1 MCGSVPEPMNVITV
15 VGGHVSCTH
24 SVSGRVSGSSSCA
37 RCTDARLTGA
47 MTCWGPPGAM
57 PGTSSCMDDPRDL
70 AALEVERD
78 YQQRLQRIRNDPE
91 YQRRLQ
97 MIRDGEVDMSPPD
110 DEEELPAQEMSGS
123 GLQQDSPYETTFAP
137 PEAGWVSPLD
147 VCLGCL
153 RWAPN
158 TERCLLDARVVCI
171 DCYNNGVDHR
181 VPAPL
186 HAQFVREQARRTL
199 WSPDV
204 ATPLP
209 SPPTPPAD
217 PRRNTARAA
226 DAPAEDAPAE
236 DASAASGWQL
246 WDFGS
251 HYSWRLGGTAHT
263 DVVPDED
270 VPARHSY

>member
-1 MCGSVPEPMNVITV
+1 
-15 VGGHVSCTH
+15 
-24 SVSGRVSGSSSCA
+24 
-37 RCTDARLTGA
+37 
-47 MTCWGPPGAM
+47 
-57 PGTSSCMDDPRDL
+57 MDDPRDL

-78 YQQRLQRIRNDPE
+78 YQQRLQMIRN
-91 YQRRLQ
+91 
-97 MIRDGEVDMSPPD
+97 GEVDMSPPD
-110 DEEELPAQEMSGS
+110 DEEELPAQQMSGS

-137 PEAGWVSPLD
+137 PEAGWVFSDPLMCARCARRRSVRTCTGACERD

-158 TERCLLDARVVCI
+158 TERCLLDARVCCI

>member
-1 MCGSVPEPMNVITV
+1 MHSQRQWSRQWLEPVRALHRRASHRRYDMLGTARRYDM
-15 VGGHVSCTH
+15 HVY
-24 SVSGRVSGSSSCA
+24 
-37 RCTDARLTGA
+37 
-47 MTCWGPPGAM
+47 
-57 PGTSSCMDDPRDL
+57 
-70 AALEVERD
+70 

-123 GLQQDSPYETTFAP
+123 GLQQDSPYETTFAL

-181 VPAPL
+181 VPA
-186 HAQFVREQARRTL
+186 T
-199 WSPDV
+199 S
-204 ATPLP
+204 
-209 SPPTPPAD
+209 
-217 PRRNTARAA
+217 ARAA

>member
-1 MCGSVPEPMNVITV
+1 
-15 VGGHVSCTH
+15 
-24 SVSGRVSGSSSCA
+24 
-37 RCTDARLTGA
+37 
-47 MTCWGPPGAM
+47 
-57 PGTSSCMDDPRDL
+57 MDDPRDL

-78 YQQRLQRIRNDPE
+78 YQ
-91 YQRRLQ
+91 RRLA
-97 MIRDGEVDMSPPD
+97 DGEVDMLPPD
-110 DEEELPAQEMSGS
+110 HEEEPPAQQMSGS
-123 GLQQDSPYETTFAP
+123 GLEQDSPYETTFAP
-137 PEAGWVSPLD
+137 PGAGWVFSDPLMCARCARRRSIRTCTGACERD

-158 TERCLLDARVVCI
+158 TERCLLDARVCCI

-226 DAPAEDAPAE
+226 NAPAEDAPAE
-236 DASAASGWQL
+236 GAS
-246 WDFGS
+246 
-251 HYSWRLGGTAHT
+251 
-263 DVVPDED
+263 
-270 VPARHSY
+270 